1 MAAKHA
7 RGFTVAILSLLAVVP
22 AARLLAADARGVTGT
37 LSFVRLYSTPDGQSH
52 FVDETL
58 HLAPLGGEG
67 LEAELAVHRIGDV
80 QGALFAMLPA
90 GTTEDWHV
98 APRRQFMICLRGI
111 VEVTAADGEK
121 RRILP
126 GQFVLL
132 EDTTG
137 KGHVTHAAGH
147 EDHVALAIPLPHGV
161 LTRK

>member
-1 MAAKHA
+1 MGGGKK
-7 RGFTVAILSLLAVVP
+7 
-22 AARLLAADARGVTGT
+22 ARLELRRCEVDA
-37 LSFVRLYSTPDGQSH
+37 FIQH
-52 FVDETL
+52 
-58 HLAPLGGEG
+58 A
-67 LEAELAVHRIGDV
+67 LEELCEPRAIAVHRIGDV